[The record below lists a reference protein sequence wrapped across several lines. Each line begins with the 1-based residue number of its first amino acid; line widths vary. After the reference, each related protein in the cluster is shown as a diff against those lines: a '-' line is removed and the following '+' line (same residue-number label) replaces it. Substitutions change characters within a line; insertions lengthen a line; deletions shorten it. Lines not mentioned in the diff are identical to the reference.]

1 MSTENNIQ
9 MNELLTKANGFK
21 QYFDIF
27 NNKIDKRIR
36 RYLSFLFKVSLCIYH
51 EVEGT
56 EELEDIQ
63 IEFANEFQLLCQR
76 FSKYKLLN
84 KIVFAPCKNNEG
96 NSDEK
101 FEFLVSYDESEFSTN
116 VENLEK
122 CVELYINSK
131 KPVKL
136 SEVETHYMYSEDF
149 KVLDSNISEVVENIH
164 NGEVDVEVIK
174 SKIEEVEKIVEEHQ
188 LFIILLDL
196 QNSPD
201 KKIENAYK

>member
-1 MSTENNIQ
+1 M
-9 MNELLTKANGFK
+9 
-21 QYFDIF
+21 
-27 NNKIDKRIR
+27 
-36 RYLSFLFKVSLCIYH
+36 
-51 EVEGT
+51 
-56 EELEDIQ
+56 
-63 IEFANEFQLLCQR
+63 
-76 FSKYKLLN
+76 N

-149 KVLDSNISEVVENIH
+149 KVLDSNISEVIENIH
-164 NGEVDVEVIK
+164 KGEVDIEVIK
-174 SKIEEVEKIVEEHQ
+174 SKLDEVEKIEKEHR
-188 LFIILLDL
+188 LLIVLIDL

-201 KKIENAYK
+201 KKIEKAFKEFSKYFYIKLILKIQQTFEYNDAMNSLKECTICLKEFESGNSVTKLKCGHGFCTECIEKLFEESITCPYCRKNIDIDS